1 MAYLKTYYPAHFFT
15 QLLNDSSSDT
25 KNTYYFAYLKSR
37 GIKFFKPSINNTNL
51 DYFIDNNKLFMPLWI
66 IKNINIDL
74 TKKIVEA
81 RGNGYTDIFDFA
93 YKTKGFMTKGIME
106 KLIRAGAMDNFSLNH
121 QTLIN
126 NIDAALN
133 YGALAD
139 PDGLIQKPL
148 IVEYNEY
155 EADILRRDELDS
167 YGFYITNH
175 PASKFLAPE
184 YMKLSTIKN
193 YAYKKV
199 KCAVIVGKI
208 SKIKTKNNDDMAFF
222 TGSDETGIAD
232 FTVFPTSYDLFKEV
246 RTNELIIVFGEVQRR
261 FDKYQIIVN
270 NIKRMGGLNE

>member
-1 MAYLKTYYPAHFFT
+1 
-15 QLLNDSSSDT
+15 
-25 KNTYYFAYLKSR
+25 
-37 GIKFFKPSINNTNL
+37 
-51 DYFIDNNKLFMPLWI
+51 
-66 IKNINIDL
+66 
-74 TKKIVEA
+74 
-81 RGNGYTDIFDFA
+81 
-93 YKTKGFMTKGIME
+93 MTKGIME

-184 YMKLSTIKN
+184 YMKLATIKN
-193 YAYKKV
+193 YAYKKI
-199 KCAVIVGKI
+199 KCAVIVDKI